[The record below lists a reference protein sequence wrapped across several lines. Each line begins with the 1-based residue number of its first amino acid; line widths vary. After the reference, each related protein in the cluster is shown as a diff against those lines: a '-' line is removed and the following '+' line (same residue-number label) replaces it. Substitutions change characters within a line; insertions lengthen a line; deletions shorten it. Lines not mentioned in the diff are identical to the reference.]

1 MKGADDS
8 MRIAVTYENGQVF
21 QHFGHSEQF
30 KVYDVEDGK
39 VVKSEV
45 VGTNGQGHGALAG
58 FLLQGNVDVL
68 ICGGIGGGARNALAE
83 AGIKLFPGAQGD
95 ADAQVAAYL
104 AGELDYDPDTVCS
117 HHEHQHGEGC
127 HHEEGGCG
135 HHCG

>member
-1 MKGADDS
+1 

-45 VGTNGQGHGALAG
+45 IGTNGQGHGALAG

-83 AGIKLFPGAQGD
+83 AGIDLFPGAQGN
-95 ADAQVAAYL
+95 ADAQVEAYL
-104 AGELDYDPDTVCS
+104 AGELNYDPDTVCS
-117 HHEHQHGEGC
+117 HHGHEHGEGGC
-127 HHEEGGCG
+127 GHHEHGEGGCG